1 MWLLIVLVVVG
12 VLAVL
17 ALVAGRRGTDDA
29 APGDADPL
37 FTAGIAIAGASA
49 ALIVTLG
56 FAMIP
61 MLLIG
66 LACVV
71 IGAHRSRTRQP

>member
-17 ALVAGRRGTDDA
+17 ALVAGRRGTDAEPD
-29 APGDADPL
+29 DADPL

-49 ALIVTLG
+49 ALVVTLG

-71 IGAHRSRTRQP
+71 IGARRSRTRHP